1 MKCTYYTT
9 ATQADVRR
17 CALCSHTSLG
27 LRAVALTCTCAC
39 TCTCCAGHGHG
50 PLCSPAKTRICPLH
64 PASNHTTSTLCSLCL
79 TRVAALDPLH
89 RPHHVTPPAWRC
101 STGPSWTHDMTICTC
116 TVCSISLMYISTG
129 TSCTCCCSLKL
140 SALTTR
146 RAMLR
151 QLYLPAPSCGRER
164 DWKNRSASLDGPFD
178 EYRS

>member
-1 MKCTYYTT
+1 M
-9 ATQADVRR
+9 DVRR

-39 TCTCCAGHGHG
+39 TCACTCVPDMDMDRCARLPKPESAPFTLPATTLPLLFAPSASPEWLHLTHFTDRITSHRRHG
-50 PLCSPAKTRICPLH
+50 A
-64 PASNHTTSTLCSLCL
+64 
-79 TRVAALDPLH
+79 
-89 RPHHVTPPAWRC
+89 RC

-151 QLYLPAPSCGRER
+151 QLYLPAPSCGSER